1 MSDAS
6 TTKVLGFIP
15 KSKYVPYMYMSLLAG
30 IVIGFLLT
38 LLGVVGISLGLLN
51 VLPGVLS
58 IAALILA
65 LLGIFLLQN
74 EFSALDRS
82 HFIYVGVVYLVAWF
96 AAMLLGNALGF
107 LPILAQIAVLAISA
121 AGAILI
127 WTGFNSWQ
135 GGRAV
140 TKDNVKSEV
149 QTALK
154 NR

>member
-15 KSKYVPYMYMSLLAG
+15 KAKYVSYMYMSLLSG
-30 IVIGFLLT
+30 IVIGFVLT

-51 VLPGVLS
+51 ILPGLLS

-96 AAMLLGNALGF
+96 TAMLFGNALSF
-107 LPILAQIAVLAISA
+107 LPILAQLFVLAISA
-121 AGAILI
+121 AAAVLI

-135 GGRAV
+135 GGRAIN
-140 TKDNVKSEV
+140 KDNIKSEV
-149 QTALK
+149 RIALK